1 MSEYSIVL
9 STLTAVLH
17 DKSSAKKLTEV
28 EMLLVLM
35 ERYSADSD
43 PYKAYLL
50 LCGYS
55 FIGGAEESV
64 HAGLLQKAHRRLLKY
79 SSKKK
84 WQESLENYKDKMYDS
99 VRLYYIEE
107 SDAGCRLKRNTASTP
122 APDREAAYINEIKT
136 QLRKVNTR
144 YAAKGTYTYN
154 VSRQQGSMAE
164 KTVRLDVSAPAQHR
178 PLVQKSER
186 EPISVTIAELLESAK
201 KMRSINDED
210 YCFDVLS
217 KNGILEASGN
227 TLSQAKQ
234 LEIRRTTNMVGMV
247 GSGKSTLIKALTYHL
262 SKQGKRI
269 VLVVDTADEA
279 RGSAGISV
287 SLEFQRL
294 RWWAEQT
301 A

>member
-1 MSEYSIVL
+1 MSEYSTVL

-64 HAGLLQKAHRRLLKY
+64 HAGLLQKVHRRLLKY

-107 SDAGCRLKRNTASTP
+107 SDAGCRMKRNTASTP
-122 APDREAAYINEIKT
+122 ALDREAAYINEIKT

-144 YAAKGTYTYN
+144 YAAKGTYTYK
-154 VSRQQGSMAE
+154 VSRQQGAMAE

-178 PLVQKSER
+178 PSFKSRNASRYLLLLQSCLSRQRKCEVSMTR
-186 EPISVTIAELLESAK
+186 TIALMYYRRMEYLK
-201 KMRSINDED
+201 R
-210 YCFDVLS
+210 
-217 KNGILEASGN
+217 
-227 TLSQAKQ
+227 QA
-234 LEIRRTTNMVGMV
+234 IRFPRQNNL
-247 GSGKSTLIKALTYHL
+247 KYA
-262 SKQGKRI
+262 
-269 VLVVDTADEA
+269 A
-279 RGSAGISV
+279 RQTWS
-287 SLEFQRL
+287 E
-294 RWWAEQT
+294 WWVPVNPL
-301 A
+301 